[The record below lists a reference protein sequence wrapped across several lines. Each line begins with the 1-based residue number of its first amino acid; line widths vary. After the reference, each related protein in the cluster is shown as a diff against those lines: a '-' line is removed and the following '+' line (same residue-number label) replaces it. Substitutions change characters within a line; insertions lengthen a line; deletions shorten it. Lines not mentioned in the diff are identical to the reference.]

1 MENRWTFLRIK
12 AFSLSLSE
20 KKKVQKKQKERLV
33 IKEAIFSDYE
43 ISEAFN
49 KFFANLYPHV
59 KIIDDENFET
69 ATKY

>member
-1 MENRWTFLRIK
+1 M
-12 AFSLSLSE
+12 
-20 KKKVQKKQKERLV
+20 

-69 ATKY
+69 ATKYQIENSILIVLNKISLV